1 MISGGRRSPFRGDP
15 LPSKR
20 IAVVDRDRCNPKKC
34 GLECVKYCPEVRMGV
49 EDTIKLID
57 STLLID
63 ENLCTGCGI
72 CVKKCP
78 FNAISVVRLPEP
90 VEGEEVHRYGPNGF
104 TLFRLPLVRFGRIV
118 GLIGPN
124 GVGKTTAISI
134 LSGRIKPNLGLVDR
148 EVSWEEIL
156 ERFRGS
162 ELYNY
167 FKKLLNNEVKVV
179 LKPERIDKIPEVVK
193 GRVSEVLRKVD
204 ERGSYDEA
212 VYLMELENLRDREL
226 KELSGGELQRL
237 ALAAAY
243 LRDGDLYVFDEPT
256 NYLDVFQRM
265 KAAKLL
271 RALQEK
277 NKALIVVEH
286 DLAVLDYL
294 SDYVHIIYS
303 KPGVYGV
310 VSNPHSTRE
319 GINIFLDGYLPD
331 DNVRFREESISFLQR
346 SIPSEASFEIIAAYS
361 DLKKGFDGFSLHV
374 EGGEIYAGEVIVA
387 VGPNGIG
394 KTTFVRLLAGE
405 LAPDSGALYIEGL
418 KISYKPQYVR
428 PIYEGTVES
437 FLRKVADANYSSAYF
452 RTEVIKRLGIEKLLD
467 RYLDEL
473 SGGELQKVAIAA
485 CLGREADIYL
495 IDEPSAFLD
504 VEARFSVAKAIRRRI
519 KGERK
524 AVIVVEHDLLSV
536 EAFSDRVMIFKGK
549 PGEEG
554 YASRPKDPREGL
566 NEFLMEVDITF
577 RRDPDTGRPRVNKP
591 GSKLDQIARASG
603 RYYP

>member
-1 MISGGRRSPFRGDP
+1 MPGRRV
-15 LPSKR
+15 
-20 IAVVDRDRCNPKKC
+20 AVVDRDRCNPKKC

-49 EDTIKLID
+49 EDTIKLVD
-57 STLLID
+57 STLIID

-78 FNAISVVRLPEP
+78 FNAISVVRLPAP

-118 GLIGPN
+118 GLVGPN
-124 GVGKTTAISI
+124 GIGKTTAISI

-148 EVSWEEIL
+148 EVSWEEVL

-162 ELYNY
+162 ELHTY
-167 FKKLLNNEVKVV
+167 FKKLINNEVKIV

-193 GRVSEVLRKVD
+193 GKVSDALRKVD

-212 VYLMELENLRDREL
+212 VYFAELENLRDREL
-226 KELSGGELQRL
+226 KELSGGELQRV

-243 LRDGDLYVFDEPT
+243 LREGDLYVFDEPT

-271 RALQEK
+271 RSLQERE
-277 NKALIVVEH
+277 KALIVVEH
-286 DLAVLDYL
+286 DLAILDYL
-294 SDYVHIIYS
+294 SDHVHVLYGE
-303 KPGVYGV
+303 PGVYGV

-331 DNVRFREESISFLQR
+331 DNVRFREESIYFLQR
-346 SIPSEASFEIIAAYS
+346 SAQSEDSSEVIAAYS
-361 DLKKGFDGFSLHV
+361 DLRKSFDGFSLSV
-374 EGGEIYAGEVIVA
+374 EGGEVYAGEVIAA

-394 KTTFVRLLAGE
+394 KTTFVRLLVGE
-405 LAPDSGALYIEGL
+405 LAPDSGTLYVEGL
-418 KISYKPQYVR
+418 SISYKPQYVR
-428 PIYEGTVES
+428 LTYEGTVES
-437 FLRKVADANYSSAYF
+437 FLRKVIGANYSSAYF
-452 RTEVIKRLGIEKLLD
+452 RAEVMKRLGVERLLD

-473 SGGELQKVAIAA
+473 SGGELQKVAVAA

-495 IDEPSAFLD
+495 IDEPNAFLD
-504 VEARFSVAKAIRRRI
+504 VEARFAVAKAIRRRI

-524 AVIVVEHDLLSV
+524 AVIVVEHDLLSL
-536 EAFSDRVMIFKGK
+536 EALSDRVMIFRGK

-554 YASRPKDPREGL
+554 YASKPKDPRDGL
-566 NEFLMEVDITF
+566 NEFLMEVDVTF

-591 GSKLDQIARASG
+591 GSKLDRMARASG

>member
-1 MISGGRRSPFRGDP
+1 MPGR
-15 LPSKR
+15 R

-49 EDTIKLID
+49 EDTIKLVD

-78 FNAISVVRLPEP
+78 FSAVSVVRLPEP

-104 TLFRLPLVRFGRIV
+104 TLFRLPLVRFGKIV
-118 GLIGPN
+118 GLVGPN
-124 GVGKTTAISI
+124 GVGKTTSISI
-134 LSGRIKPNLGLVDR
+134 LSGRIKPNLGLIGR
-148 EVSWEEIL
+148 EVSWDEIL

-162 ELYNY
+162 ELHNY
-167 FKKLLNNEVKVV
+167 FKRLIDNEVKVV

-193 GRVSEVLRKVD
+193 GKVSDVLRRVD

-212 VYLMELENLRDREL
+212 VYLMELENLRDRGL

-243 LRDGDLYVFDEPT
+243 LREGDLYIFDEPT

-265 KAAKLL
+265 RAAKLL
-271 RALQEK
+271 RTLQEK
-277 NKALIVVEH
+277 SKALIVVEH

-294 SDYVHIIYS
+294 SDYVHVLYGE
-303 KPGVYGV
+303 PGVYGV

-331 DNVRFREESISFLQR
+331 DNVRFREETISFLQR
-346 SIPSEASFEIIAAYS
+346 SVPSEASPEVIAAYS
-361 DLKKGFDGFSLHV
+361 DLKKSFDGFSLHV
-374 EGGEIYAGEVIVA
+374 EGGEIRAEEVIVA

-405 LAPDSGALYIEGL
+405 IKPDSGVLYMEGL
-418 KISYKPQYVR
+418 RISYKPQYIR
-428 PIYEGTVES
+428 PTYEGTVES
-437 FLRKVADANYSSAYF
+437 FLKRVTGANYSSAYF
-452 RTEVIKRLGIEKLLD
+452 RAEVMKRLGIERLLD
-467 RYLDEL
+467 RYLSEL
-473 SGGELQKVAIAA
+473 SGGELQKVAIAS

-504 VEARFSVAKAIRRRI
+504 VEARFAVAKAVRRRI
-519 KGERK
+519 KGERR

-536 EAFSDRVMIFKGK
+536 EAFADRVMIFRGK

-554 YASRPKDPREGL
+554 R
-566 NEFLMEVDITF
+566 
-577 RRDPDTGRPRVNKP
+577 
-591 GSKLDQIARASG
+591 
-603 RYYP
+603 

>member
-1 MISGGRRSPFRGDP
+1 MPGR
-15 LPSKR
+15 R

-34 GLECVKYCPEVRMGV
+34 GLECVKYCPEVRMGS
-49 EDTIKLID
+49 EDTIKLVD
-57 STLLID
+57 FTLLID

-78 FNAISVVRLPEP
+78 FNAVSVVRLPAP

-104 TLFRLPLVRFGRIV
+104 TLFRLPSVRSGRIV
-118 GLIGPN
+118 GIVGPN

-148 EVSWEEIL
+148 EVSWEEVL

-162 ELYNY
+162 ELHTY
-167 FKKLLNNEVKVV
+167 FKKLINNEVKVV

-193 GRVSEVLRKVD
+193 GKVSDVLRKVD

-212 VYLMELENLRDREL
+212 VYFAELENLRDREL
-226 KELSGGELQRL
+226 KELSGGELQRV

-243 LRDGDLYVFDEPT
+243 LREGDLYVFDEPT

-271 RALQEK
+271 RSLQEK

-286 DLAVLDYL
+286 DLAILDYL
-294 SDYVHIIYS
+294 SDHVHVLYGE
-303 KPGVYGV
+303 PGVYGV

-331 DNVRFREESISFLQR
+331 DNVRFREESIYFLQR
-346 SIPSEASFEIIAAYS
+346 STQSEASSEVIAAYS
-361 DLKKGFDGFSLHV
+361 DLRKSFDGFSLSV
-374 EGGEIYAGEVIVA
+374 EGGEVYAGEVIAA

-405 LAPDSGALYIEGL
+405 LVPDSGTLYMEGL
-418 KISYKPQYVR
+418 SISYKPQYVR
-428 PIYEGTVES
+428 PTYEGTVES
-437 FLRKVADANYSSAYF
+437 FLRKVIGANYSSAYF
-452 RTEVIKRLGIEKLLD
+452 RAEVMKRLGIERLLD

-473 SGGELQKVAIAA
+473 SGGELQRVAVAA

-504 VEARFSVAKAIRRRI
+504 VEARFAVAKAIRRRI

-524 AVIVVEHDLLSV
+524 AVIVVEHDLLSL
-536 EAFSDRVMIFKGK
+536 EALSDRVMIFRGK

-554 YASRPKDPREGL
+554 YASKPKDPRDGL
-566 NEFLMEVDITF
+566 NEFLMEVDVTF

-591 GSKLDQIARASG
+591 GSKLDQMARASG

>member
-1 MISGGRRSPFRGDP
+1 MPGR
-15 LPSKR
+15 R

-49 EDTIKLID
+49 EDTIKLVD

-78 FNAISVVRLPEP
+78 FSAVSVVRLPEP

-104 TLFRLPLVRFGRIV
+104 TLFRLPLVRFGKIV
-118 GLIGPN
+118 GLVGPN
-124 GVGKTTAISI
+124 GVGKTTSISI
-134 LSGRIKPNLGLVDR
+134 LSGRIKPNLGLIGR
-148 EVSWEEIL
+148 EVSWDEIL

-162 ELYNY
+162 ELHNY
-167 FKKLLNNEVKVV
+167 FKRLIANEVKVV

-193 GRVSEVLRKVD
+193 GKVSDVLRRVD

-212 VYLMELENLRDREL
+212 VYLMELENLRDRGL

-243 LRDGDLYVFDEPT
+243 LREGDLYIFDEPT

-265 KAAKLL
+265 RAAKLL
-271 RALQEK
+271 RTLQEK
-277 NKALIVVEH
+277 SKALIVVEH

-294 SDYVHIIYS
+294 SDYVHVLYGE
-303 KPGVYGV
+303 PGVYGV

-331 DNVRFREESISFLQR
+331 DNVRFREETISFLQR
-346 SIPSEASFEIIAAYS
+346 SVPSEASPEVIAAYS
-361 DLKKGFDGFSLHV
+361 DLKKSFDGFSLHV
-374 EGGEIYAGEVIVA
+374 EGGEIRAEEVIVA

-405 LAPDSGALYIEGL
+405 IKPDSGVLYMEGL
-418 KISYKPQYVR
+418 RISYKPQYIR
-428 PIYEGTVES
+428 PTYEGTVES
-437 FLRKVADANYSSAYF
+437 FLKRVTGANYSSAYF
-452 RTEVIKRLGIEKLLD
+452 RAEVMKRLGIERLLD
-467 RYLDEL
+467 RYLSEL
-473 SGGELQKVAIAA
+473 SGGELQKVAIAS

-504 VEARFSVAKAIRRRI
+504 VEARFAVAKAVRRRI
-519 KGERK
+519 KGERR

-536 EAFSDRVMIFKGK
+536 EAFADRVMIFRGK

-554 YASRPKDPREGL
+554 RASRPKDPREGL
-566 NEFLMEVDITF
+566 NEFLMEVDVTF
-577 RRDPDTGRPRVNKP
+577 RRDPETGRPRVNKP
-591 GSKLDQIARASG
+591 GSKLDQMARASG

>member
-1 MISGGRRSPFRGDP
+1 
-15 LPSKR
+15 
-20 IAVVDRDRCNPKKC
+20 
-34 GLECVKYCPEVRMGV
+34 
-49 EDTIKLID
+49 
-57 STLLID
+57 
-63 ENLCTGCGI
+63 
-72 CVKKCP
+72 
-78 FNAISVVRLPEP
+78 
-90 VEGEEVHRYGPNGF
+90 
-104 TLFRLPLVRFGRIV
+104 
-118 GLIGPN
+118 
-124 GVGKTTAISI
+124 
-134 LSGRIKPNLGLVDR
+134 
-148 EVSWEEIL
+148 
-156 ERFRGS
+156 
-162 ELYNY
+162 
-167 FKKLLNNEVKVV
+167 
-179 LKPERIDKIPEVVK
+179 
-193 GRVSEVLRKVD
+193 
-204 ERGSYDEA
+204 
-212 VYLMELENLRDREL
+212 
-226 KELSGGELQRL
+226 
-237 ALAAAY
+237 
-243 LRDGDLYVFDEPT
+243 
-256 NYLDVFQRM
+256 
-265 KAAKLL
+265 
-271 RALQEK
+271 
-277 NKALIVVEH
+277 
-286 DLAVLDYL
+286 
-294 SDYVHIIYS
+294 
-303 KPGVYGV
+303 PGVYGV